1 MIKLID
7 ILKEARIVPAKTG
20 ITRNDITNFLNNN
33 YEKFVKEFGNPKTK
47 FNKQMNTAEDGFTKY
62 EVASA
67 GIDEDYGIDVS
78 FSPEFMELADDY
90 NDIEDVEFLGKTI
103 YVNNY
108 LNAAPEDE
116 DELDEVKVKPSN
128 TGIGG
133 FWALIM
139 TYVDECD
146 VTVRIFRNEQEA
158 KIAALEDNW
167 ELAYDNEHTELS
179 KEEYVKT
186 HSWEDP
192 NIWYNDIR
200 YEIVKV
206 K

>member
-1 MIKLID
+1 MIKLH
-7 ILKEARIVPAKTG
+7 
-20 ITRNDITNFLNNN
+20 F
-33 YEKFVKEFGNPKTK
+33 TK
-47 FNKQMNTAEDGFTKY
+47 QINTADDGSKY

-78 FSPEFMELADDY
+78 FSPNFMDLEDDY
-90 NDIEDVEFLGKTI
+90 NDIEDVEFLGRII

-108 LNAAPEDE
+108 LNAEPEEDE
-116 DELDEVKVKPSN
+116 EDEEELYEVKIKPSN

-133 FWALIM
+133 LWALIM

-158 KIAALEDNW
+158 KIAALENNW
-167 ELAYDNEHTELS
+167 ETAYDNGDTELS

-192 NIWYNDIR
+192 NIWYEDMR

>member
-108 LNAAPEDE
+108 LNAAREDE

-133 FWALIM
+133 LWALIM

-167 ELAYDNEHTELS
+167 ELAYENEDTELS

-192 NIWYNDIR
+192 NIWYDDIR

>member
-1 MIKLID
+1 MIKLISILNELRVVPGKGNPDD
-7 ILKEARIVPAKTG
+7 IVL
-20 ITRNDITNFLNNN
+20 FLNFH
-33 YEKFVKEFGNPKTK
+33 YKKFVEEFGNPKTK
-47 FNKQMNTAEDGFTKY
+47 FTKQINTAEDGSKY
-62 EVASA
+62 EVAAA

-78 FSPEFMELADDY
+78 FSPEFMELHDDY
-90 NDIEDVEFLGKTI
+90 NDIEDVEFLGRTI

-108 LNAAPEDE
+108 LNAAPED
-116 DELDEVKVKPSN
+116 DLDEVKIKPSN

-133 FWALIM
+133 LWALIM

-146 VTVRIFRNEQEA
+146 VTVRIFRNEREA

-167 ELAYDNEHTELS
+167 ELAYDNGDTELS

-192 NIWYNDIR
+192 NIWYDDIR

>member
-108 LNAAPEDE
+108 LNAAHEDE
-116 DELDEVKVKPSN
+116 DELD
-128 TGIGG
+128 
-133 FWALIM
+133 
-139 TYVDECD
+139 
-146 VTVRIFRNEQEA
+146 
-158 KIAALEDNW
+158 
-167 ELAYDNEHTELS
+167 
-179 KEEYVKT
+179 
-186 HSWEDP
+186 
-192 NIWYNDIR
+192 
-200 YEIVKV
+200 
-206 K
+206 

>member
-1 MIKLID
+1 VIKLID

-108 LNAAPEDE
+108 LNAAREDE

-133 FWALIM
+133 LWALIM

-167 ELAYDNEHTELS
+167 ELAYENEDTELS

-192 NIWYNDIR
+192 NIWYDDIR

>member
-1 MIKLID
+1 MIKLISILNELRVVPGKGNPDD
-7 ILKEARIVPAKTG
+7 IVL
-20 ITRNDITNFLNNN
+20 FLNLH
-33 YEKFVKEFGNPKTK
+33 YKKFVKEFGNPKTK
-47 FNKQMNTAEDGFTKY
+47 FTKQINTAEDGSKY

-90 NDIEDVEFLGKTI
+90 NDIEDVEFLGRTI

-108 LNAAPEDE
+108 LNAAPED

-133 FWALIM
+133 LWALIM

-146 VTVRIFRNEQEA
+146 VTVRIFRNEREA

-167 ELAYDNEHTELS
+167 ELAYENGDTELS

-192 NIWYNDIR
+192 NIWYDDIR